1 MIELLIEVLPV
12 FAQMIVLF
20 LILILGYIGG
30 KTKVLTVKDNKPLSK
45 MVNCITNPC
54 SVLHSAL
61 CVERAVAN
69 DEVLKLIGITVI
81 MYFGLILI
89 AELTTKVLR
98 VKVDQQGQYK
108 FMMVFSNVGYMG
120 IPVVQAI
127 FGEEAT
133 FCVAIFI
140 MVFYLFIYTYG
151 VRNICNEP
159 GKKGFDWK
167 KMICPMTI
175 CSLLAIIGYLCGLQF
190 GVGVPDNSF
199 DVGVIIRKTLKT
211 VANITT
217 PCAMLIIGCALSSV
231 PIKKVFGNWRL
242 YVVAVLK
249 LLVIPVV
256 VYLLLKPIMGASM
269 VLGVMVVIMAM
280 PVATIITMLSAQYDK
295 DQTLAASSV
304 FITTLL
310 SVVTIPLLAAI
321 LKAG

>member
-1 MIELLIEVLPV
+1 MFTEILPV
-12 FAQMIVLF
+12 FAQMVVLF

-30 KTKVLTVKDNKPLSK
+30 KTKVLTIADNKPLSK

-61 CVERAVAN
+61 CVERALEN
-69 DEVLKLIGITVI
+69 GEVLKLIAITIV

-89 AELTTKVLR
+89 AQLTTKILG
-98 VKVDQQGQYK
+98 VKPDQQGQYK

-120 IPVVQAI
+120 IPVVRVI

-133 FCVAIFI
+133 FCVSIFI

-151 VRNICNEP
+151 IRQICSEP
-159 GKKGFDWK
+159 GQKGIDWK
-167 KMICPMTI
+167 KVICPMTI
-175 CSLLAIIGYLCGLQF
+175 SSLIAIIGYMCGIQLG
-190 GVGVPDNSF
+190 GVVKD
-199 DVGVIIRKTLKT
+199 TLKT

-217 PCAMLIIGCALSSV
+217 PCAMLIIGCALSTV
-231 PIKKVFGNWRL
+231 PIKSVITNWRL
-242 YVVAVLK
+242 YIVALLK
-249 LLVIPVV
+249 LLVIPVA

-310 SVVTIPLLAAI
+310 SVITIPLLAAV

>member
-1 MIELLIEVLPV
+1 MLTDILPV
-12 FAQMIVLF
+12 FQQMLVLF

-30 KTKVLTVKDNKPLSK
+30 KTKVLSIADNKPLSK

-61 CVERAVAN
+61 CVERALAN
-69 DEVLKLIGITVI
+69 GEVLKLIGITVV
-81 MYFGLILI
+81 MYFGLIAL
-89 AELTTKVLR
+89 AEITTRVLKVKL
-98 VKVDQQGQYK
+98 DEQGQYK

-120 IPVVQAI
+120 IPVVRVI

-151 VRNICNEP
+151 VRQICNEP
-159 GKKGFDWK
+159 GQKGFDWK
-167 KMICPMTI
+167 KAICPMTVS
-175 CSLLAIIGYLCGLQF
+175 SLIAIIGYLCGIRVD
-190 GVGVPDNSF
+190 GVVKD
-199 DVGVIIRKTLKT
+199 TLKT

-217 PCAMLIIGCALSSV
+217 PCAMLIIGCALSTV
-231 PIKKVFGNWRL
+231 PIGSVFTKWRL
-242 YVVAVLK
+242 YIVALLK
-249 LLVIPVV
+249 LLVVPVA
-256 VYLLLKPIMGASM
+256 VYLLLKPLMGPSI

-310 SVVTIPLLAAI
+310 SVITIPLLAAI

>member
-1 MIELLIEVLPV
+1 MFTEILPV
-12 FAQMIVLF
+12 FAQMVVLF

-30 KTKVLTVKDNKPLSK
+30 KTKVLTIADNKPLSK

-61 CVERAVAN
+61 CVERALSN
-69 DEVLKLIGITVI
+69 GEVLKLIAITVI

-89 AELTTKVLR
+89 AEITTRVLG
-98 VKVDQQGQYK
+98 VKPDQQGQYK

-120 IPVVQAI
+120 IPVVRVI

-133 FCVAIFI
+133 FCVSIFI

-151 VRNICNEP
+151 VRQICSEP
-159 GKKGFDWK
+159 GQKGIDWK
-167 KMICPMTI
+167 KVICPMTVS
-175 CSLLAIIGYLCGLQF
+175 SLIAIIGYLT
-190 GVGVPDNSF
+190 GVQLGGVVKD
-199 DVGVIIRKTLKT
+199 TLKT

-217 PCAMLIIGCALSSV
+217 PCAMLIIGCALSTV
-231 PIKKVFGNWRL
+231 PIKSVFTNWRL
-242 YVVAVLK
+242 YIVALLK
-249 LLVIPVV
+249 LLVIPVA

-310 SVVTIPLLAAI
+310 SVITIPLLAAV

>member
-1 MIELLIEVLPV
+1 MIEMLIDVLPV
-12 FAQMIVLF
+12 FAQMVILF

-30 KTKVLTVKDNKPLSK
+30 KTRVLTLADNKPLSK

-54 SVLHSAL
+54 SVLYSAL
-61 CVERAVAN
+61 CVQRALEN
-69 DEVLKLIGITVI
+69 GEVLKLIGITVV
-81 MYFGLILI
+81 MYFVLILI
-89 AELTTKVLR
+89 AELTTRILK

-108 FMMVFSNVGYMG
+108 FMLVFSNVGYMG

-151 VRNICNEP
+151 VRNICSDP
-159 GKKGFDWK
+159 GQKGIDWK
-167 KMICPMTI
+167 KVICPMTI
-175 CSLLAIIGYLCGLQF
+175 CSLLGIIGYLCGVQF
-190 GVGVPDNSF
+190 GVGASEEGF
-199 DVGVIIRKTLKT
+199 DVGVIISKTLRT

-231 PIKKVFGNWRL
+231 PIKKVVTNWRL
-242 YVVAVLK
+242 YIVALLK
-249 LLVIPVV
+249 LLVIPLA
-256 VYLLLKPIMGASM
+256 VYALMRPIMGQSM

-310 SVVTIPLLAAI
+310 SVITIPLLAAV
-321 LKAG
+321 LRAG

>member
-1 MIELLIEVLPV
+1 MFKDILPV
-12 FAQMIVLF
+12 FAQMLVLF

-30 KTKVLTVKDNKPLSK
+30 KTKVLTVADNKPLSK

-54 SVLHSAL
+54 SVLYSAL
-61 CVERAVAN
+61 CVERALAN
-69 DEVLKLIGITVI
+69 GEVLKLIGITVV
-81 MYFGLILI
+81 MYFGLIAL
-89 AELTTKVLR
+89 AEITTRVLG
-98 VKVDQQGQYK
+98 VKAVQQGQYK

-120 IPVVQAI
+120 IPVVRVI

-151 VRNICNEP
+151 VRQICSEP
-159 GKKGFDWK
+159 GQKGIDWK
-167 KMICPMTI
+167 KVICPMTI
-175 CSLLAIIGYLCGLQF
+175 SSLIAIIGYLAGLQL
-190 GVGVPDNSF
+190 G
-199 DVGVIIRKTLKT
+199 GVIKDTLKT
-211 VANITT
+211 VGNITT

-231 PIKKVFGNWRL
+231 PVKNVFTNWRL
-242 YVVAVLK
+242 YIVALLK

-310 SVVTIPLLAAI
+310 SVITIPLLAAV

>member
-1 MIELLIEVLPV
+1 MFTEILPV
-12 FAQMIVLF
+12 FAQMVVLF

-30 KTKVLTVKDNKPLSK
+30 KTKVLTVADNKPLSK

-61 CVERAVAN
+61 CVERALEN
-69 DEVLKLIGITVI
+69 GEVLKLIGITVI

-89 AELTTKVLR
+89 AELTTRVLG
-98 VKVDQQGQYK
+98 VKPNEQGQYK

-120 IPVVQAI
+120 IPVVRVI

-151 VRNICNEP
+151 VRQICSEP
-159 GKKGFDWK
+159 GQKGIDWK
-167 KMICPMTI
+167 KVICPMTTS
-175 CSLLAIIGYLCGLQF
+175 SLIAIIGYLAGIQ
-190 GVGVPDNSF
+190 VG
-199 DVGVIIRKTLKT
+199 GVIKDTLKT

-231 PIKKVFGNWRL
+231 PVKNVFSNWRL
-242 YVVAVLK
+242 YIVALLK
-249 LLVIPVV
+249 LLVIPVA
-256 VYLLLKPIMGASM
+256 VYLLLKPIMGPSM

-310 SVVTIPLLAAI
+310 SVITIPLLAAV
-321 LKAG
+321 LRAG

>member
-1 MIELLIEVLPV
+1 MLTDILPV
-12 FAQMIVLF
+12 FAQMVVLF

-30 KTKVLTVKDNKPLSK
+30 KTRVLTIADNKPLSK

-61 CVERAVAN
+61 CVERALEN
-69 DEVLKLIGITVI
+69 GEVLKLIGITVI

-89 AELTTKVLR
+89 AEITTRVLG
-98 VKVDQQGQYK
+98 VKVAQQGQYK

-120 IPVVQAI
+120 IPVVRVI

-151 VRNICNEP
+151 VRQICSEP
-159 GKKGFDWK
+159 GQKGIDWK
-167 KMICPMTI
+167 KVICPMTI
-175 CSLLAIIGYLCGLQF
+175 SSLIAIIGYLAGIQ
-190 GVGVPDNSF
+190 VG
-199 DVGVIIRKTLKT
+199 GVIKDPLKT

-231 PIKKVFGNWRL
+231 PVKNVFTNWRL
-242 YVVAVLK
+242 YIVALLK

-310 SVVTIPLLAAI
+310 SVITIPLLAAV

>member
-1 MIELLIEVLPV
+1 MLTDILPV
-12 FAQMIVLF
+12 FAQMVVLF

-30 KTKVLTVKDNKPLSK
+30 KTKVLTIADNKPLSK

-61 CVERAVAN
+61 CVERALSN
-69 DEVLKLIGITVI
+69 GEVLKLIAITIV

-89 AELTTKVLR
+89 AQLTTKILG
-98 VKVDQQGQYK
+98 VKPDQQGQYK

-120 IPVVQAI
+120 IPVVRVI

-133 FCVAIFI
+133 FCVSIFI

-151 VRNICNEP
+151 VRQICSEP
-159 GKKGFDWK
+159 GQKGIDWK
-167 KMICPMTI
+167 KVICPMTVS
-175 CSLLAIIGYLCGLQF
+175 SLIAIIGYLA
-190 GVGVPDNSF
+190 GVQLG
-199 DVGVIIRKTLKT
+199 GVIKDTLKT

-217 PCAMLIIGCALSSV
+217 PCAMLIIGCALSTV
-231 PIKKVFGNWRL
+231 PIKSVFTNWRL
-242 YVVAVLK
+242 YIVALLK
-249 LLVIPVV
+249 LLVIPVA
-256 VYLLLKPIMGASM
+256 VYLLLKPIMGESM

-310 SVVTIPLLAAI
+310 SVITIPLLAAV

>member
-1 MIELLIEVLPV
+1 MLTDILPV
-12 FAQMIVLF
+12 FAQMVVLF

-30 KTKVLTVKDNKPLSK
+30 KTKVLTIADNKPLSK

-61 CVERAVAN
+61 CVERALEN
-69 DEVLKLIGITVI
+69 GEVLKLIGITVI

-89 AELTTKVLR
+89 AEITTRVLG
-98 VKVDQQGQYK
+98 VKVAQQGQYK

-120 IPVVQAI
+120 IPVVRVI

-151 VRNICNEP
+151 VRQICSEP
-159 GKKGFDWK
+159 GQKGIDWK
-167 KMICPMTI
+167 KVICPMTI
-175 CSLLAIIGYLCGLQF
+175 SSLIAIIGYLAGIQ
-190 GVGVPDNSF
+190 VG
-199 DVGVIIRKTLKT
+199 GVIKDTLNT

-231 PIKKVFGNWRL
+231 PVKNVFTNWRL
-242 YVVAVLK
+242 YIVALLK

-310 SVVTIPLLAAI
+310 SVITIPLLAAV

>member
-12 FAQMIVLF
+12 FAQMVVLF

-120 IPVVQAI
+120 IPVISSIYGSNAVFYI
-127 FGEEAT
+127 
-133 FCVAIFI
+133 AIFI
-140 MVFYLFIYTYG
+140 MVFNIVLFTYG
-151 VRNICNEP
+151 VY
-159 GKKGFDWK
+159 
-167 KMICPMTI
+167 
-175 CSLLAIIGYLCGLQF
+175 LLCGDGKIKIRISDLLSPMM
-190 GVGVPDNSF
+190 VCSF
-199 DVGVIIRKTLKT
+199 LSLIFYLLKARAPIILTDTLDT
-211 VANITT
+211 LGSVTT
-217 PCAMLIIGCALSSV
+217 PCAMLIVGCALSTIPV
-231 PIKKVFGNWRL
+231 REVFTNWRL
-242 YVVAVLK
+242 YFVSLFK
-249 LLVIPVV
+249 LILIPITG
-256 VYLLLKPIMGASM
+256 YFLLRPIVTNVT
-269 VLGVMVVIMAM
+269 VLGVIVAILGM
-280 PVATIITMLSAQYDK
+280 PIATNFTMLSAQYDR
-295 DQTLAASSV
+295 DQKLAAAAV
-304 FITTLL
+304 FVTTLL
-310 SVVTIPLLAAI
+310 SVVSIPLLMQ
-321 LKAG
+321 LLFAG

>member
-1 MIELLIEVLPV
+1 MLTEIMPV
-12 FAQMIVLF
+12 FQQMLVLF
-20 LILILGYIGG
+20 FILILGYIGG
-30 KTKVLTVKDNKPLSK
+30 KSKVLTLADNKPLSR

-61 CVERAVAN
+61 CVEHVLEN
-69 DEVLKLIGITVI
+69 GEVLKLIGITVV

-89 AELTTKVLR
+89 AELTTKCL
-98 VKVDQQGQYK
+98 KVPLFEQGQYK

-120 IPVVQAI
+120 IPVVRVI

-133 FCVAIFI
+133 FCVSIFI

-151 VRNICNEP
+151 VRQICSEP
-159 GKKGFDWK
+159 GQKGIDWK
-167 KMICPMTI
+167 KMICPMTVS
-175 CSLLAIIGYLCGLQF
+175 SLIAIIGYLAGVQF
-190 GVGVPDNSF
+190 GGVVKD
-199 DVGVIIRKTLKT
+199 TLKT

-217 PCAMLIIGCALSSV
+217 PCAMLIIGCALSTVPVKSV
-231 PIKKVFGNWRL
+231 FSNWRL
-242 YVVAVLK
+242 YIVALLK
-249 LLVIPVV
+249 LLVIPVA

-310 SVVTIPLLAAI
+310 SVITIPLLAAI

>member
-1 MIELLIEVLPV
+1 MLTDILPV
-12 FAQMIVLF
+12 FAQMVVLF

-30 KTKVLTVKDNKPLSK
+30 KTRVLTIADNKPLSK

-61 CVERAVAN
+61 CVERALEN
-69 DEVLKLIGITVI
+69 GEGLKLIGITVI

-89 AELTTKVLR
+89 AEITTRVLG
-98 VKVDQQGQYK
+98 VKVAQQGQYK

-120 IPVVQAI
+120 IPVVRVI

-151 VRNICNEP
+151 VRQICSEP
-159 GKKGFDWK
+159 GQKGIDWK
-167 KMICPMTI
+167 KVICPMTI
-175 CSLLAIIGYLCGLQF
+175 SSLIAIIGYLAGIQ
-190 GVGVPDNSF
+190 VG
-199 DVGVIIRKTLKT
+199 GVIKDPLKT

-231 PIKKVFGNWRL
+231 PVKNVFTNWRL
-242 YVVAVLK
+242 YIVALLK

-310 SVVTIPLLAAI
+310 SVITIPLLAAV

>member
-1 MIELLIEVLPV
+1 MFTEILPV
-12 FAQMIVLF
+12 FAQMLVLF

-30 KTKVLTVKDNKPLSK
+30 KTKVLTVADNKPLSK

-61 CVERAVAN
+61 CVERALAN
-69 DEVLKLIGITVI
+69 GEVLKLIAITVI

-89 AELTTKVLR
+89 AEITTRVLG
-98 VKVDQQGQYK
+98 VKPNEQGQYK

-120 IPVVQAI
+120 IPVVRVI

-133 FCVAIFI
+133 FCVAVFI

-151 VRNICNEP
+151 VRQICSEP
-159 GKKGFDWK
+159 GQKGIDWK
-167 KMICPMTI
+167 KVICPMTI
-175 CSLLAIIGYLCGLQF
+175 SSLVAIIGYLAGIQVG
-190 GVGVPDNSF
+190 GVVKD
-199 DVGVIIRKTLKT
+199 TLKT

-231 PIKKVFGNWRL
+231 PVKYVFSNWRL
-242 YVVAVLK
+242 YIVALLK

-310 SVVTIPLLAAI
+310 SVITIPLLAAV

>member
-1 MIELLIEVLPV
+1 MEVRSIMLTDILPV
-12 FAQMIVLF
+12 FAQMLVLF
-20 LILILGYIGG
+20 LILILGYVGG
-30 KTKVLTVKDNKPLSK
+30 KTKVLTIGDNKPLSK

-54 SVLHSAL
+54 SVLYSAL
-61 CVERAVAN
+61 CVERALEN
-69 DEVLKLIGITVI
+69 GEVLKLIGITIV
-81 MYFGLILI
+81 MYFVLILI
-89 AELTTKVLR
+89 AEVVTKLFK
-98 VKVDQQGQYK
+98 VKPDEQGQYK

-120 IPVVQAI
+120 IPVVRVI

-151 VRNICNEP
+151 VSKITNET
-159 GKKGFDWK
+159 GKRGIDWSK
-167 KMICPMTI
+167 VICPMTI
-175 CSLLAIIGYLCGLQF
+175 SALVAIIGYLL
-190 GVGVPDNSF
+190 GVQVDGVLKD
-199 DVGVIIRKTLKT
+199 TLKT
-211 VANITT
+211 VGNITT
-217 PCAMLIIGCALSSV
+217 PCAMLIIGVALSTL
-231 PIKKVFGNWRL
+231 PIKLVFTNWRL
-242 YVVAVLK
+242 YIVALLK
-249 LLVIPVV
+249 LLVIPVA
-256 VYLLLKPIMGASM
+256 VYLCMKPIMGPSI

>member
-1 MIELLIEVLPV
+1 MLTEILPV
-12 FAQMIVLF
+12 FAQMVVLF

-30 KTKVLTVKDNKPLSK
+30 KTKVLTVADNKPLSK

-61 CVERAVAN
+61 CVERALEN
-69 DEVLKLIGITVI
+69 GEVLKLIGITVI

-89 AELTTKVLR
+89 AELTTRVLG
-98 VKVDQQGQYK
+98 VKPNEQGQYK

-120 IPVVQAI
+120 IPVVRVI

-151 VRNICNEP
+151 VRQICSEP
-159 GKKGFDWK
+159 GQKGIDWK
-167 KMICPMTI
+167 KVICPMTI
-175 CSLLAIIGYLCGLQF
+175 SSLIAIIGYLAGIQ
-190 GVGVPDNSF
+190 VG
-199 DVGVIIRKTLKT
+199 GVIKDTLKT

-231 PIKKVFGNWRL
+231 PVKNVFSNWRL
-242 YVVAVLK
+242 YIVALLK
-249 LLVIPVV
+249 LLVIPVA

-310 SVVTIPLLAAI
+310 SVITIPLLAAV